1 MKKFFQ
7 LRHRDQKYRVSL
19 DPVENRNKE
28 PEAAFRQIDTNKM
41 FLPSGRR
48 VSEYKND
55 FEVYQTQGGTL
66 KKKAYLDTRAQE
78 DFGTS
83 WDSVI
88 AETKVS
94 MVSMFGYNKAWA
106 SRADQMKLRYLADSG
121 HALAAFIIGE
131 ALMKKGDDLAIEWL
145 VHSHNA
151 GHTYALLFLS
161 GYLAQKENPLGAIAC
176 KIISADSGC
185 EVSQLAIFHPENIDY
200 MYQCAPNQLREVLAD
215 LSGKTAYSV
224 ARYLQSI
231 LLMAVCKDEGLS
243 ILDEVIAKPLKRPK
257 KKDLDEPFTGREHT
271 IRKFCSQVRKK
282 VLSLKGGDLIGSKS
296 LVVFRDTSEGY
307 PFIPYRD
314 FIEFDE
320 HFQNIQRTMC

>member
-1 MKKFFQ
+1 
-7 LRHRDQKYRVSL
+7 
-19 DPVENRNKE
+19 
-28 PEAAFRQIDTNKM
+28 
-41 FLPSGRR
+41 
-48 VSEYKND
+48 
-55 FEVYQTQGGTL
+55 
-66 KKKAYLDTRAQE
+66 
-78 DFGTS
+78 
-83 WDSVI
+83 
-88 AETKVS
+88 
-94 MVSMFGYNKAWA
+94 MVNMFGYNKAWA
-106 SRADQMKLRYLADSG
+106 LRADQMKLRYLADSR

-176 KIISADSGC
+176 KVISADSGC

-231 LLMAVCKDEGLS
+231 LLMAVCEDEGLS

-257 KKDLDEPFTGREHT
+257 KEDL
-271 IRKFCSQVRKK
+271 K
-282 VLSLKGGDLIGSKS
+282 VWWCLGTLVKVIPSSLIAIS
-296 LVVFRDTSEGY
+296 LNLMSTFKTFNAQCVS
-307 PFIPYRD
+307 FILQGNRPS
-314 FIEFDE
+314 
-320 HFQNIQRTMC
+320 